1 MYSATTFESL
11 QKQIDALESA
21 AESVAEATL
30 QELQER
36 VEIFETITGLQAQI
50 IANGTVIEREQSK
63 VKVLEEELKRMNA
76 RLLSE
81 TCAGKEDATSTSYA
95 GKEDATSTSSAT
107 SITPPQ
113 RRRSERNRARAL
125 VFQQNVGF
133 GKFKHFSY
141 GRASKHLHHPRH
153 CAYVK
158 WLFKM
163 LPRSKFTLFLSTQG
177 FPKEFPRTETKK

>member
-1 MYSATTFESL
+1 MYTATTFESL
-11 QKQIDALESA
+11 QKQIDALASA
-21 AESVAEATL
+21 AESVAEAT
-30 QELQER
+30 LQER
-36 VEIFETITGLQAQI
+36 VEIFETITGLQAQLI
-50 IANGTVIEREQSK
+50 LNGTVIEREQSK

-81 TCAGKEDATSTSYA
+81 TCA

-141 GRASKHLHHPRH
+141 GRASKHLNHPRH

>member
-1 MYSATTFESL
+1 MYSATSFESL

-36 VEIFETITGLQAQI
+36 VEIFETITGLQAQLI
-50 IANGTVIEREQSK
+50 SNRTVIEREQSK

-81 TCAGKEDATSTSYA
+81 TCA